1 MAGIIVELLLSYLL
15 LKYVAKQNLS
25 VLGLIPGG
33 KKWSY
38 LIAGFLLPFA
48 YFSALY
54 MTLSIFGGNPYKI
67 NPEYSW
73 SDFFTSFSYV
83 LKAVI
88 FEELIFRGALL
99 YILIIRI
106 GSVKAII
113 ISAISFGIYHWFS
126 YGIIG
131 KAIPMLQAF
140 LMTGIM
146 GYLFALA
153 YKKTRSVLLP
163 FAIHFGIN
171 FTGMILFSRDKNIG
185 LQLLIKSYQKDPLIP
200 GAVISILLMIIY
212 YIGFYI
218 VCYLWLR
225 KLNK

>member
-1 MAGIIVELLLSYLL
+1 MAGIIIELLLSYLL

-25 VLGLIPGG
+25 VLGIIPTG
-33 KKWSY
+33 KKWRY
-38 LIAGFLLPFA
+38 LFTGFLLPFA
-48 YFSALY
+48 YLSALY
-54 MTLSIFGGNPYKI
+54 ITLSIVGGNHYKI
-67 NPEYSW
+67 NPEYSIT
-73 SDFFTSFSYV
+73 DFFASLTYV
-83 LKAVI
+83 LRAVI

-106 GSVKAII
+106 GSAKAILV
-113 ISAISFGIYHWFS
+113 SAISFGIYHWFS

-131 KAIPMLQAF
+131 QAIPMLQAF

-153 YKKTRSVLLP
+153 YEKTRSVLLP

-185 LQLLIKSYQKDPLIP
+185 LQLLVKSYQKDPLIP

-212 YIGFYI
+212 YIGFYLL
-218 VCYLWLR
+218 CYLWLR
-225 KLNK
+225 KFKR